1 MCRSRPEAKIHPRH
15 RRGCKVCLQP
25 GSHIGPAVAAG
36 CGAIR
41 GATRRRN
48 ADAAT
53 APPEGALCEATR
65 RAIRQ
70 WQPRERER
78 EATRGLTVGNAGR
91 CAAGQ
96 PWSHQRL
103 GGVAEERMRGNPE
116 IHRLRAEGPKD
127 WRFEAPRSS
136 IAGTAEDAG
145 RGATRGRIE
154 KLNGTMLG
162 SGNLSSSRSR
172 RQRFR
177 SL

>member
-1 MCRSRPEAKIHPRH
+1 MCRSRPGAKIHPRH

-65 RAIRQ
+65 RAIHQ

-96 PWSHQRL
+96 PRMHQRL
-103 GGVAEERMRGNPE
+103 GGVAEEKMRGNPE
-116 IHRLRAEGPKD
+116 IHTLRALKIRRIGA
-127 WRFEAPRSS
+127 FEALRSS
-136 IAGTAEDAG
+136 IAGTAE
-145 RGATRGRIE
+145 RCRTRG
-154 KLNGTMLG
+154 N
-162 SGNLSSSRSR
+162 SRTHWETER
-172 RQRFR
+172 DDAWFK
-177 SL
+177 